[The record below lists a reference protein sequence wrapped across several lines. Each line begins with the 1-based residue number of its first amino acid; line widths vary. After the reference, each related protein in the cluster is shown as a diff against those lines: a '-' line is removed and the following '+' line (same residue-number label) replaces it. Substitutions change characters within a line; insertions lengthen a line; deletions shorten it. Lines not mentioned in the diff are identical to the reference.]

1 MRVKEERNLIRERIY
16 YAVGLE
22 LFSPLCVAGGMDLNT
37 DSDVMRN
44 GRGECLIPGTSV
56 AGAFRQYLDPGRE
69 EGGIFGYSKGEEGQM
84 SEVFFSDVYFD
95 EPAEVSRRDGVRL
108 TEERRV
114 ETGKKFDWEIIEPGI
129 TATLYISYVRR
140 ENSPKGG
147 EDKLI
152 QAFLALD
159 GGEIRFGAKKTSGFG
174 RMKIREIRRRAFIN
188 EKEADP
194 CRDKACKE
202 GEERIQSADASL
214 YVPCSQNA
222 RDHAEARTLA
232 DEWLEFMENP
242 RDRKHYVLWEDWRT
256 KESKKS
262 ETCIVRIPLRLTGG
276 ISIRRYSTRSGEA
289 DYEHLTSRRRADQG
303 AGSPVVSCAIVPGSS
318 LRGAIRADARRILRE
333 LHCEDAEDCIGYWFG
348 YTDARARSLITVEE
362 CVFEEEP
369 GSPMCDLPI
378 TRNRISRFDASV
390 LDGALYSEIAHFGGK
405 ICLEMRIQKKEGYR
419 RILKLLWLVAQDIQM
434 GYLPIGGETAI
445 GRGIFE
451 AAGKPE
457 GFDEIE
463 GERRQ
468 AADEDFREWL
478 SKRKNETEGKGGD
491 LDGDTN

>member
-1 MRVKEERNLIRERIY
+1 MEKKEGKNLIRERIY
-16 YAVGLE
+16 YAVRLE
-22 LFSPLCVAGGMDLNT
+22 LISPLCVSGGTAQNT
-37 DSDVMRN
+37 DLDVMRN
-44 GRGECLIPGTSV
+44 GRGECFIPGTSV
-56 AGAFRQYLDPGRE
+56 AGAFRQYLDPERKK
-69 EGGIFGYSKGEEGQM
+69 GGIFGYSKGEEGQM
-84 SEVFFSDVYFD
+84 SEVIFSDVYFD
-95 EPAEVSRRDGVRL
+95 EPAEVTRRDGVRL
-108 TEERRV
+108 TEDRRV

-129 TATLYISYVRR
+129 AATLYISYVRR

-174 RMKIREIRRRAFIN
+174 RMKIQEIKKRAFIN

-194 CRDKACKE
+194 YGGKACRE
-202 GEERIQSADASL
+202 GEKPTQPTDAPYAPS
-214 YVPCSQNA
+214 SQKD
-222 RDHAEARTLA
+222 RDHAEVRSLA

-242 RDRKHYVLWEDWRT
+242 RDRKNYARWEGWRA
-256 KESKKS
+256 KEREESK
-262 ETCIVRIPLRLTGG
+262 ECIVRIPLRLTGG

-289 DYEHLTSRRRADQG
+289 DYEHLTSRRRANQAD
-303 AGSPVVSCAIVPGSS
+303 GSPVLSCAIVPGSS

-457 GFDEIE
+457 GFEEIE

-468 AADEDFREWL
+468 AADENFREWL